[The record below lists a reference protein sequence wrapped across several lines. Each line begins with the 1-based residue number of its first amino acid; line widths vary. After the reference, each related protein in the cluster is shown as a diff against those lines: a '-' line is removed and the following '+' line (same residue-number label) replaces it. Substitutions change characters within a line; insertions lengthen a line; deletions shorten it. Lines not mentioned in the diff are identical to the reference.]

1 MNKEILDRIMT
12 ATAYQKK
19 AIHALF
25 PEEMGVHLDAIEK
38 EIKAMAVEIMEAWL
52 RDEREKNGN
61 AGKSYETGKN
71 NDKNNINAG
80 TNKFNQQSGVKK
92 IDII

>member
-1 MNKEILDRIMT
+1 MSKEILDRIMT

-19 AIHALF
+19 AVYALF
-25 PEEMGVHLDAIEK
+25 PKEMGVHLDAIEK

-52 RDEREKNGN
+52 HDDREKKGN
-61 AGKSYETGKN
+61 DCKSYETGKDS
-71 NDKNNINAG
+71 DKNKINAEVK
-80 TNKFNQQSGVKK
+80 NFNQQTCVKK

>member
-1 MNKEILDRIMT
+1 MSKEILDRIMT

-38 EIKAMAVEIMEAWL
+38 EIKAMAVESMEAWQ
-52 RDEREKNGN
+52 RDDREKNGN
-61 AGKSYETGKN
+61 DGKSYETGK
-71 NDKNNINAG
+71 DSDRNNINAG
-80 TNKFNQQSGVKK
+80 TNNFNQQSGVKK

>member
-1 MNKEILDRIMT
+1 MSKEILDRIMT

-25 PEEMGVHLDAIEK
+25 PEKMGVHLDAIEK
-38 EIKAMAVEIMEAWL
+38 EFKAMAVEIIEAWL
-52 RDEREKNGN
+52 RDDREKKGN
-61 AGKSYETGKN
+61 DCKSYEIGKDS
-71 NDKNNINAG
+71 DKNNINAG
-80 TNKFNQQSGVKK
+80 PNNFNQRLGVKK

>member
-1 MNKEILDRIMT
+1 MSKKILDRIMT

-19 AIHALF
+19 AVYALF
-25 PEEMGVHLDAIEK
+25 PEEMGVHLDAIKK

-52 RDEREKNGN
+52 RDDCEKGGN
-61 AGKSYETGKN
+61 DCKSYET
-71 NDKNNINAG
+71 DKDSDKTNINAG
-80 TNKFNQQSGVKK
+80 AKKFNQQSGVKK

>member
-1 MNKEILDRIMT
+1 MSKEILDRIMT
-12 ATAYQKK
+12 ATVYQKK

-52 RDEREKNGN
+52 RDEREKSVND
-61 AGKSYETGKN
+61 GKSYETGKDS
-71 NDKNNINAG
+71 DKTNINVGAK
-80 TNKFNQQSGVKK
+80 NFNQQSGVKI

>member
-1 MNKEILDRIMT
+1 MSKEILDRIMT

-19 AIHALF
+19 AVYALF

-52 RDEREKNGN
+52 RDDREKSGN
-61 AGKSYETGKN
+61 HGKSYETGKDS
-71 NDKNNINAG
+71 DKNNINAE
-80 TNKFNQQSGVKK
+80 TSNFNQQSGVKK